1 MGGRRGGGG
10 VFKWVE
16 RLGLASRSSSA
27 LAFNAS
33 LGSMSHTPPPFAF
46 PFSSLIAFALIW
58 IWQFFFGLF
67 LLACANVIGE
77 PT

>member
-33 LGSMSHTPPPFAF
+33 LGSMSPTPLLSF
-46 PFSSLIAFALIW
+46 PLQQSDRFCINLDLAVFCWLV
-58 IWQFFFGLF
+58 FVGL
-67 LLACANVIGE
+67 C
-77 PT
+77 